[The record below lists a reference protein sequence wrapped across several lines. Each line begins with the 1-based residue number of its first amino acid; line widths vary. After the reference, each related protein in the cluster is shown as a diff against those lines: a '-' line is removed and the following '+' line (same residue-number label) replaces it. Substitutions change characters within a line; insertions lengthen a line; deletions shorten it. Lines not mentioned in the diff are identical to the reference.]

1 MVSRGGVACYCLQ
14 IFVLL
19 NAEKEPKTFKEVN
32 CSQAKRKAVKFYD
45 AGDKDFSNN
54 HGGEITIR
62 GGGLMR
68 TFSGVQTTEMSISR
82 VGNRYSIF
90 FSVFSLGYVSMK
102 KAFWKHRK

>member
-1 MVSRGGVACYCLQ
+1 MLRK
-14 IFVLL
+14 
-19 NAEKEPKTFKEVN
+19 NPKRSTSTDHK
-32 CSQAKRKAVKFYD
+32 QRKAVKFYD

-54 HGGEITIR
+54 HGGKITIR